1 MFKRAIFTALAALA
15 LTAALVPGAEA
26 AFGTDVVGAAAVAS
40 FGAILGALPSPS
52 ANETEHTWVL
62 AAPDGKASFSWRSA
76 EDGERPFDVYISFDA
91 APFVNAGLDTAK
103 LPDAMKPK
111 LPEGELIIGSR
122 LSKDMKYE
130 GEVTPLSS
138 FEQIALLDRDSVGFH
153 APLGHYGITVAD
165 GFVFEFAEDMSKNDK
180 DIVFVLDPKV
190 FTDAGVTP
198 EKVEGWAFAKVP
210 LEDEWGRPYEAEKF
224 LKSFDLE

>member
-1 MFKRAIFTALAALA
+1 
-15 LTAALVPGAEA
+15 
-26 AFGTDVVGAAAVAS
+26 
-40 FGAILGALPSPS
+40 
-52 ANETEHTWVL
+52 
-62 AAPDGKASFSWRSA
+62 
-76 EDGERPFDVYISFDA
+76 
-91 APFVNAGLDTAK
+91 
-103 LPDAMKPK
+103 
-111 LPEGELIIGSR
+111 
-122 LSKDMKYE
+122 MKYE

-224 LKSFDLE
+224 LKPFDLE

>member
-1 MFKRAIFTALAALA
+1 MFKRAIFTALAVLV
-15 LTAALVPGAEA
+15 LTGALVPRAEA
-26 AFGTDVVGAAAVAS
+26 AFGTDVVGAAAVTS
-40 FGAILGALPSPS
+40 FGKILGALPSPA
-52 ANETEHTWVL
+52 ANDAEHTWVL

-76 EDGERPFDVYISFDA
+76 EERERPFDVYISFDA

-111 LPEGELIIGSR
+111 LPDGQLVVGSR
-122 LSKDMKYE
+122 LSKGMKYS
-130 GEVTPLSS
+130 GDVTPLSS
-138 FEQIALLDRDSVGFH
+138 FEQIALLNRDSIGFH
-153 APLGHYGITVAD
+153 APLGHYGVTVAD

-180 DIVFVLDPKV
+180 DIVFVLDPKI
-190 FTDAGVTP
+190 FIDAGVTP

-224 LKSFDLE
+224 LKPFDLE